1 MSNNNQN
8 MSFWQ
13 KFMKSMTKAN
23 DLERED
29 EVMLDHDYDGIK
41 ELDNVLPPWWLYG
54 FYITIGISIFYYIAI
69 HILGWYGQENEYK
82 QEVAQ
87 FEQYKAENPQFFT
100 TDNLTAKMDA
110 ASLAK
115 GKELF
120 TAKTCVACHL
130 VDGGGLIGP
139 NLTDKNWI
147 LGGDFA
153 SVMNTI
159 AKGGR
164 PGKGMVAWEKTISP
178 EDRQLLASYV
188 LSLQG
193 TTPATPKAAEGDLW
207 ENGVKVG
214 GESTVAK
221 VAKALDFNGE
231 KLNVLEGGIEE
242 QLINFM
248 ASDEYKKAT
257 PEVLKEKWFNFD
269 NINFEM
275 GSADKITA
283 ESQGQLENLAKI
295 LKANPTVKV
304 KIGGYTDKKGDDAGN
319 QKLSQ
324 KRADFIKAELT
335 KLGVGAQVT
344 GAEGYGEQYAKVDE
358 NATDAERAVDR
369 KMALRLEK

>member
-54 FYITIGISIFYYIAI
+54 FYITIGISIFYYVAI
-69 HILGWYGQENEYK
+69 YILGWYRQEDEYK
-82 QEVAQ
+82 EEVAQ

-164 PGKGMVAWEKTISP
+164 PGKGMQSWEKQISL

>member
-54 FYITIGISIFYYIAI
+54 FYITIAISIFYYVAI
-69 HILGWYGQENEYK
+69 HILGWYGQEDEYK

-120 TAKTCVACHL
+120 ASASKNCTACHL
-130 VDGGGLIGP
+130 ADGGGLIGP

-147 LGGDFA
+147 MGGDFKTIL
-153 SVMNTI
+153 NTI
-159 AKGGR
+159 SKGGR
-164 PGKGMVAWEKTISP
+164 LNKGMEAWEKKISL

-193 TTPATPKAAEGDLW
+193 TTPATPKAPEGDLW
-207 ENGVKVG
+207 ENGVKV
-214 GESTVAK
+214 EAPVAN
-221 VAKALDFNGE
+221 DS
-231 KLNVLEGGIEE
+231 I
-242 QLINFM
+242 
-248 ASDEYKKAT
+248 S
-257 PEVLKEKWFNFD
+257 
-269 NINFEM
+269 
-275 GSADKITA
+275 
-283 ESQGQLENLAKI
+283 
-295 LKANPTVKV
+295 
-304 KIGGYTDKKGDDAGN
+304 
-319 QKLSQ
+319 
-324 KRADFIKAELT
+324 
-335 KLGVGAQVT
+335 
-344 GAEGYGEQYAKVDE
+344 
-358 NATDAERAVDR
+358 AVDSTAVAP
-369 KMALRLEK
+369 K